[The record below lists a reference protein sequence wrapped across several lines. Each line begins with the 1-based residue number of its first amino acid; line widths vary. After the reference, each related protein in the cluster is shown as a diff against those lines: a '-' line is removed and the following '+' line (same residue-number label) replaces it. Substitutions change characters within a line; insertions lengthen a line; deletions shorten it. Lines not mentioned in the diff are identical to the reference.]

1 METSS
6 TPQTTLTE
14 VTTSSFSTSPS
25 GSTPAQT
32 VSQALSSPEETTN
45 LSTSSASNI
54 EPTISEVSTAAFS
67 TDSTSGNTE
76 NTSAP
81 SSQSSVPVNTDGFM
95 TNSPNVL
102 STVATPITSTQEL
115 PTSSQ
120 NLHTETMETSSTPLT
135 TLTEVTTSTFP
146 PFTSGSHPAQTESQG
161 TSTPEETTNL
171 FTSIITNT
179 KTTISEAPTAPI
191 SIDSTTG
198 NTGITPPTASQSSIP
213 VNTGVSI
220 TNSPNVMSTV
230 TIPITTTQELL
241 TSSQS
246 LHTETMETSSTP
258 QTTLTEVTTS
268 SFSTSPSGSSPA
280 QTVSQALSS
289 PEETT
294 NLSTSSASNIEPTI
308 SEVSTAAFSTD
319 STSGNTENTS
329 APSSQSS
336 VPVNTDG
343 FMTNSPNVLST
354 VTSPVTDILELPTF
368 NNDLHRSTETSSTA
382 QTIVTEVT
390 TSSLSPFP
398 SGSTSAETV
407 SHGISSPDETPVP
420 SSSTVTNTIPTTSE
434 VPTTAHSRESAPGIT
449 APDIIQ
455 SSSETATEAS
465 VTSSPQELSTVSVPI
480 TSSQELS
487 ASSHSDHT
495 DSIVTSSPPQ
505 YPITEVSSSTHSSS
519 PRGPTVTQAE
529 FQRTPTAGETTSLSA
544 HTMRSSPPSLPS
556 TETTTVDSGYTSAV
570 VTPSS
575 PYAATQFS
583 MTSSPQELSTVSTP
597 ITSTQ
602 ELTTSS
608 QSLHTGSMDTSSTPQ
623 TTHTEVTTSTFST
636 SPNGST
642 PAQIVSQLT
651 SSPGETAS
659 LSSTVINTS
668 LTSSVVATAALST
681 DSNSGNAETT
691 SPTLSQSST
700 LVNTDVPMTNSPK
713 VLSTITT
720 PITMTQE
727 LTTSSQTLH
736 TESMGIRSTPQTTLT
751 EVSISTFSTTPSGS
765 TSEQT
770 VSHGPSSPNDTNN
783 LSTSSIIH
791 TNATT
796 SEMPMASVSTVS
808 SSGNTG
814 TKSPNVSHS
823 STSVMTN
830 ISVTSSAN
838 VLSTMTTP
846 ITYTQEY
853 SPSSQSIHNG
863 SMEIGSTPHTTLTEV
878 TPSSLSFSPSVPTM
892 TQTVSWG
899 TSSSGKITTPSASSR
914 SHPPRATPDISTS
927 PDFTSG
933 NAGPTSAHVTRSH
946 SIATS
951 RVPSTTLAGQ
961 PTILAHSTSMQPSS
975 TYSQSYQTSSMAS
988 SSTSQTSILTKP
1000 TTENHSSCAPGP
1012 TATDAPS
1019 HGTSSS
1025 GESAEHYPYKCNHV
1039 RDANGISIY
1048 SIQLRKYWNQIS
1060 KRFSQFHICHDQHL
1074 SDKLSKCPVNDD
1086 HPHHLYSGIFTIFSE
1101 HPQWKHGD
1109 RQHTSHHPH
1118 RGHAIISFLLPEC
1131 THYDTDSFLGNILLR
1146 QNNYSICVQQES
1158 PTSSYTRHI
1167 NLSRLHLRKRRAYI
1181 CTRHQK
1187 PLYCHIKSSKHNSS
1201 RTINNPSPQHLY
1213 AAFIYIFSELPDKQ
1227 HGVLQHISNQHPHK
1241 ADHRK
1246 PLILCTWT
1254 HCYRCPFPWD
1264 IFLRNDHKLP
1274 EDRQCQRHIT
1284 LFYFLDPYHAQHNH
1298 NLQVNSAPN
1307 PHFTRAGTVDFTSP
1321 LFKIQIGFPL
1331 GSSLRD
1337 SFYFTDNGQIIFPES
1352 DYSIF
1357 SYPNPPQ
1364 GGFTGMEKVSMVAP
1378 FWDDADF
1385 SSSRGTIFYQ
1395 EYNTLHDE
1403 NNELIRKVESLIREF
1418 ASDWSYKA
1426 KWTLKVTWFN
1436 VPAYPAQW
1444 NYGTNTYQ
1452 AILSTDGSSS
1462 YALFLYQSGGMLWDV
1477 TQGLSNRV
1485 VMGFSSGDGYFENSP
1500 LILRPAME
1508 KYRPD
1513 RFLNSKLGI
1522 RGLQLYRLHKEVKPN
1537 YRLKCLWWLESQ
1549 PRWPGWSWGWSWG
1562 WSQLSCPCSWQQGRR
1577 DLRFWRM
1584 NTGWQ
1589 YGSDRQLCSFSSGR
1603 GGVCCSYGRW
1613 GEFREGWRM
1622 HSPWQFEQEREA
1634 QKWCCHWNDKP
1645 SFCALYHRARPRL
1658 SCATYRPPR
1667 PAWTYGD
1674 PHITTLDNVTY
1685 TFNGLGDF
1693 LLVQAQDTNSSFRLE
1708 GRTAQTGSAKATNFI
1723 AFAAQYNTSSLASPI
1738 TVQWF
1743 LEPSDTIRVLH
1754 NNQTVTFNTS
1764 YTDEDLPMFNTTGV
1778 LLTRNG
1784 SQVSASFDGSVTISV
1799 IALSNILH
1807 ASSSLPEEY
1816 RNHTQGL
1823 LGVWN
1828 DNLEDDFRMPNG
1840 STIPAHSSEETIFHY
1855 GMTWQINGTGLL
1867 GVRTDSLPSNFTP
1880 VFLSQLLN
1888 TSNEDV
1894 TSGCH
1899 GDPQCKFDALATGN
1913 ITIGRNTNMIFE
1925 AFQYV
1930 NGTLNQYPPSIH
1942 CPSEIQAYRERT
1954 EIITITSNSK
1964 DVTFSL
1970 TNECSGFKLSA
1981 LEDSLVCQS
1990 HSCPTNYCYNHG
2002 HCYISEAPGCQ
2013 PTCTCP
2019 PAFTD
2024 TRCFLA
2030 GNDFTPT
2037 ISKELPLRTIM
2048 LSLRE
2053 NENASQADVNASVA
2067 YRLGTLDVRA
2077 FLWNSQVE
2085 LRRISPSAQPSD
2097 KSTQHWWVVSHFQ
2110 YRPRGPVIHFLNH
2123 QLIDAV
2129 VEVFLLQARSGRPKR
2144 SNPEARSNV
2153 TFFPISREDI
2163 QDVTALNLSMLDY
2176 YFLCDGYEGY
2186 KLVYSPQN
2194 GVTCVSPCSEG
2205 YCHNG
2210 GQCQHLP
2217 NGPQCSCASFTIYT
2231 SWGEHCEHLSVKLG
2245 AFFGI
2250 LFGALGA
2257 LLLLGI
2263 LAFAAFHFC
2272 SSSMYKF
2279 SYPLASEL

>member
-1 METSS
+1 MS
-6 TPQTTLTE
+6 
-14 VTTSSFSTSPS
+14 
-25 GSTPAQT
+25 
-32 VSQALSSPEETTN
+32 
-45 LSTSSASNI
+45 
-54 EPTISEVSTAAFS
+54 
-67 TDSTSGNTE
+67 
-76 NTSAP
+76 
-81 SSQSSVPVNTDGFM
+81 M

-102 STVATPITSTQEL
+102 STVTTPITATQV
-115 PTSSQ
+115 
-120 NLHTETMETSSTPLT
+120 LT
-135 TLTEVTTSTFP
+135 
-146 PFTSGSHPAQTESQG
+146 
-161 TSTPEETTNL
+161 
-171 FTSIITNT
+171 
-179 KTTISEAPTAPI
+179 
-191 SIDSTTG
+191 
-198 NTGITPPTASQSSIP
+198 
-213 VNTGVSI
+213 
-220 TNSPNVMSTV
+220 
-230 TIPITTTQELL
+230 

-268 SFSTSPSGSSPA
+268 RFPTSPSGSTPA

-289 PEETT
+289 AKETT
-294 NLSTSSASNIEPTI
+294 NHSTFSVTSTKPTI
-308 SEVSTAAFSTD
+308 SEVPTTLLSTD
-319 STSGNTENTS
+319 STPGNTGITLLTV
-329 APSSQSS
+329 SQSPIS
-336 VPVNTDG
+336 VNTEVS
-343 FMTNSPNVLST
+343 MTNSPNVLST
-354 VTSPVTDILELPTF
+354 VTTPITSSHELSTSSQNLHTETMDTSSTPRTTLTEVATLSFFPSPSDSTPGQTLSHGTSSPAETTNLFTTTILNTNSAMSEKPTTLSIESSSGNTGITSPTVSPSSTPVNSDVSITSSTNVLSVGTTPITATEASQSLHTGSMETSSTPQITLTMVTTSSFSPSPSGSPPAQTTSQGTSTPKETPNHSTSSVTSTKPTISEVSMTAFSTQSTVQNNETIWPTNSQSSIPVNTDGLTTNSPNVLPTVTSPITATVE
-368 NNDLHRSTETSSTA
+368 LSTSQKGLPRRTETSSTA
-382 QTIVTEVT
+382 QTTVTEVT
-390 TSSLSPFP
+390 TSSLSPSP
-398 SGSTSAETV
+398 SGSTAAETV
-407 SHGISSPDETPVP
+407 SHGISSPDETTVP
-420 SSSTVTNTIPTTSE
+420 SSSTVTNTIPITSE
-434 VPTTAHSRESAPGIT
+434 VPTTALSTESAPGST
-449 APDIIQ
+449 APVMIQ
-455 SSSETATEAS
+455 TSSVTATEAS
-465 VTSSPQELSTVSVPI
+465 VTSSPQELSTVPIPI
-480 TSSQELS
+480 TSNQQLS
-487 ASSHSDHT
+487 TSSHNDHT
-495 DSIVTSSPPQ
+495 EKIVTSRPSQNPL
-505 YPITEVSSSTHSSS
+505 TEVSTPTHSPS
-519 PRGPTVTQAE
+519 PRGPTVTQAGSVN
-529 FQRTPTAGETTSLSA
+529 TPTPYQTTFVYA
-544 HTMRSSPPSLPS
+544 HTMSSSPPSTPFTKTPS
-556 TETTTVDSGYTSAV
+556 EDSRHTSVV

-575 PYAATQFS
+575 PSAATQFS
-583 MTSSPQELSTVSTP
+583 MTSSAQEPSTVPTP
-597 ITSTQ
+597 ITTTQ

-608 QSLHTGSMDTSSTPQ
+608 QTLHTGNLDTSSTPQ
-623 TTHTEVTTSTFST
+623 ITHAEVTNSTLSASSSG
-636 SPNGST
+636 SP
-642 PAQIVSQLT
+642 PAQTASQGT

-659 LSSTVINTS
+659 LSSTVIHTS
-668 LTSSVVATAALST
+668 PASSEVPTAALST
-681 DSNSGNAETT
+681 DSNSGNTETT
-691 SPTLSQSST
+691 SSTVSQSST
-700 LVNTDVPMTNSPK
+700 LVNTDVSMTNSPK

-736 TESMGIRSTPQTTLT
+736 TESMGTSSTPQTTLT
-751 EVSISTFSTTPSGS
+751 KVTISTFLTTSSGS

-791 TNATT
+791 TNPTT
-796 SEMPMASVSTVS
+796 SEMPKASVSTVS

-814 TKSPNVSHS
+814 TKSPTVSHS
-823 STSVMTN
+823 STSIMTN

-838 VLSTMTTP
+838 VLSTVTTP

-853 SPSSQSIHNG
+853 SPSSQSVHTG
-863 SMEIGSTPHTTLTEV
+863 SMETSSTPHTTLTEV
-878 TPSSLSFSPSVPTM
+878 MPSSHSFSPSVPTL
-892 TQTVSWG
+892 TQTVSRG
-899 TSSSGKITTPSASSR
+899 TSSSSKITTPSASSR
-914 SHPPRATPDISTS
+914 SNPPRATPDISTS

-933 NAGPTSAHVTRSH
+933 PTSAHVTGSH
-946 SIATS
+946 GIATS
-951 RVPSTTLAGQ
+951 RVPNTTLAGQ
-961 PTILAHSTSMQPSS
+961 STILTHSTSTRLSP
-975 TYSQSYQTSSMAS
+975 TYSQSYRTTSMAS
-988 SSTSQTSILTKP
+988 SSTSQKSILTKP
-1000 TTENHSSCAPGP
+1000 TKENHSSSSPGP
-1012 TATDAPS
+1012 TVTDTRF

-1025 GESAEHYPYKCNHV
+1025 GMTTSSPKTDNGRGTSLSA
-1039 RDANGISIY
+1039 
-1048 SIQLRKYWNQIS
+1048 
-1060 KRFSQFHICHDQHL
+1060 
-1074 SDKLSKCPVNDD
+1074 
-1086 HPHHLYSGIFTIFSE
+1086 
-1101 HPQWKHGD
+1101 
-1109 RQHTSHHPH
+1109 TSLTLTMPSTTTTS
-1118 RGHAIISFLLPEC
+1118 RSTVSPIPILPEQGIPLFPYG
-1131 THYDTDSFLGNILLR
+1131 T
-1146 QNNYSICVQQES
+1146 S
-1158 PTSSYTRHI
+1158 P
-1167 NLSRLHLRKRRAYI
+1167 
-1181 CTRHQK
+1181 
-1187 PLYCHIKSSKHNSS
+1187 
-1201 RTINNPSPQHLY
+1201 
-1213 AAFIYIFSELPDKQ
+1213 EV
-1227 HGVLQHISNQHPHK
+1227 G
-1241 ADHRK
+1241 DHR
-1246 PLILCTWT
+1246 
-1254 HCYRCPFPWD
+1254 
-1264 IFLRNDHKLP
+1264 
-1274 EDRQCQRHIT
+1274 
-1284 LFYFLDPYHAQHNH
+1284 LFA
-1298 NLQVNSAPN
+1298 
-1307 PHFTRAGTVDFTSP
+1307 RTVDFTSP

-1364 GGFTGMEKVSMVAP
+1364 GGFTGMEKVALVAP

-1403 NNELIRKVESLIREF
+1403 NNELIRKVETLIREF
-1418 ASDWSYKA
+1418 TSDWSYKA

-1462 YALFLYQSGGMLWDV
+1462 YALFLYQSGGMRWDV

-1485 VMGFSSGDGYFENSP
+1485 IMGFSSGDGYFENSP

-1522 RGLQLYRLHKEVKPN
+1522 RGLQIYRLHKEVKPN

-1549 PRWPGWSWGWSWG
+1549 PRWPSWNWGWSWG

-1622 HSPWQFEQEREA
+1622 HSPWQFEQEQEA

-1693 LLVQAQDTNSSFRLE
+1693 LLVQAQDTNSSFLLE

-1743 LEPSDTIRVLH
+1743 LEPNDTIRVVH

-1784 SQVSASFDGSVTISV
+1784 SQVSASFDGTVTISV

-1888 TSNEDV
+1888 TSNEEV

-1913 ITIGRNTNMIFE
+1913 TTIGQYTNMIFE
-1925 AFQYV
+1925 AFQLV

-1942 CPSEIQAYRERT
+1942 CPSQIQAYKGWT
-1954 EIITITSNSK
+1954 EIITITSDSK

-1970 TNECSGFKLSA
+1970 TNECSGFKLSDKGSLLWTPALPEACTLEILARDARTHLSSVFQPRTVACFCSMERQCLYNETRREGNSSLEVTSCKCDEDSFGRFCERSKNLCEVPCFPKVTCIPGKGCGPCPPNMTGDGRHCAA

-2037 ISKELPLRTIM
+2037 ISKELPLRTIE

-2085 LRRISPSAQPSD
+2085 LTRISPSAQPSD
-2097 KSTQHWWVVSHFQ
+2097 KSIQHWRVVSHFQ

-2129 VEVFLLQARSGRPKR
+2129 VEAFLLQARSGRPKR
-2144 SNPEARSNV
+2144 SNPEARRNV
-2153 TFFPISREDI
+2153 TFFPISRADI
-2163 QDVTALNLSMLDY
+2163 HDVTAMNLSMLDY

-2186 KLVYSPQN
+2186 KLVYSPQS

-2231 SWGEHCEHLSVKLG
+2231 SWGEQCEHLSVKLG

-2263 LAFAAFHFC
+2263 LAFAVFHFC